1 MATSKS
7 KVPEDIVSRS
17 TVLSAKKLAA
27 RLYSEDLNRVSSAT
41 NFRSEAIDDSKT
53 KSSIKQ
59 KGLMMSSA
67 SAPALK
73 VSEKSLSLTKKF
85 NSKAR
90 ESSQNVSKN
99 LTATRSSLKK
109 METANVESD
118 GGGTQV
124 REVIHEKYQGSNS
137 TSTADS
143 VPKSFLDSLHLSER
157 EMDDLLNTPN
167 TFYYLC
173 PVNKSDTKF
182 YDLELVTQDKVDQN
196 HYYTISKE
204 GITQYRMKQS
214 QFTTRAQWEREYS
227 LFHRISTIRFFRQY
241 RCWKV
246 RLTDCTSTNPQYLIY
261 VLIRLHSLFFCGS
274 AVFVW
279 EKYVSLRSC
288 WLRSYFSSILR

>member
-7 KVPEDIVSRS
+7 KVPDDIVSRS

-27 RLYSEDLNRVSSAT
+27 RLYSEDLNRVSSAA
-41 NFRSEAIDDSKT
+41 NIRSDILDDSKT

-67 SAPALK
+67 SAPALR
-73 VSEKSLSLTKKF
+73 VSEKSLSLSKKLTV
-85 NSKAR
+85 KPR
-90 ESSQNVSKN
+90 ESALNVSVSKN
-99 LTATRSSLKK
+99 LAVTRSTLKK
-109 METANVESD
+109 NETTSFDVDEVGTLTRENFSD
-118 GGGTQV
+118 KNIT
-124 REVIHEKYQGSNS
+124 SNANS
-137 TSTADS
+137 TTEN

-173 PVNKSDTKF
+173 PMNKSDMKF

-246 RLTDCTSTNPQYLIY
+246 RA
-261 VLIRLHSLFFCGS
+261 HM
-274 AVFVW
+274 
-279 EKYVSLRSC
+279 
-288 WLRSYFSSILR
+288 